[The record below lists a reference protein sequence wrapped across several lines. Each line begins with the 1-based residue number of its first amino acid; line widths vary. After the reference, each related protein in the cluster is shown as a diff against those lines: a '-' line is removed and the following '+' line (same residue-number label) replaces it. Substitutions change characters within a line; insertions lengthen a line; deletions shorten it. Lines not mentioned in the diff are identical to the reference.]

1 MLWPR
6 LDRHP
11 AHCLRHSC
19 EERESVVGV
28 GDRLVCDT
36 GSSDC
41 HRVPGLVL
49 VRGEV
54 EIGGKDVIRSDTDPL
69 DDLRFLDLHD

>member
-1 MLWPR
+1 MVC

-19 EERESVVGV
+19 EERESGVGV
-28 GDRLVCDT
+28 GDRLVGDT
-36 GSSDC
+36 GSSAC
-41 HRVPGLVL
+41 HQVPGLVL

-54 EIGGKDVIRSDTDPL
+54 EIGGKDVIRSDTDPF
-69 DDLRFLDLHD
+69 DDLQFLDLHD